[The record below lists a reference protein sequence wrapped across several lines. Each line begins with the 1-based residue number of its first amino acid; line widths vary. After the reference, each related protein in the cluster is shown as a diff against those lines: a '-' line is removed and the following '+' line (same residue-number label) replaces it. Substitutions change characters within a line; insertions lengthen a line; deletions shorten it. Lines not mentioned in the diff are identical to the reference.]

1 MRPKMFAGLGLALL
15 LGACGQPAER
25 SAYESA
31 AGDMAADAAAAA
43 PVVAEGSQAQASV
56 PAGVP
61 MLAYSYEYGLTAPPK
76 AVRTLLARHEAACAK
91 AGPSVCQVIG
101 SSVNERGEDRVVG
114 QLSMRATPAWLT
126 RFREGL
132 AGEAKEAGG
141 RLAHA
146 AISSEDLSRQI
157 VDTEAMLR
165 AKTTLRD
172 RLQALL
178 ASRPGKLADLVELE
192 RELAR
197 VQGELDSA
205 QSQLAVMRQ
214 RVATSQIEVSYESV
228 GVLAPQG
235 VWAPLAEAFGDFLA
249 ILAYTLAGMVRF
261 VAWTTPW
268 LILLAG
274 LAWLFRSRLKG
285 LFRRKAPQPPSA

>member
-1 MRPKMFAGLGLALL
+1 MRSKTLPAVTLMFL
-15 LGACGQPAER
+15 LGACGQAAER
-25 SAYESA
+25 KQY
-31 AGDMAADAAAAA
+31 AGGEAVAADAAAAA
-43 PVVAEGSQAQASV
+43 PAQAPQAKV

-61 MLAYSYEYGLTAPPK
+61 MLAYSYDYGLTAPPK
-76 AVRTLLARHEAACAK
+76 AIRALLARHEAACAK
-91 AGPSVCQVIG
+91 AGPAVCQVTG
-101 SSVNERGEDRVVG
+101 SSVTEEGPDRVVG

-126 RFREGL
+126 RFRTGL
-132 AGEAKEAGG
+132 AGEAKDAGG
-141 RLAHA
+141 RLVRASVA
-146 AISSEDLSRQI
+146 SEDLSREI

-172 RLQALL
+172 RLQGLL

-214 RVATSQIEVSYESV
+214 RVATSEIEVGYESA

-235 VWAPLAEAFGDFLA
+235 VWAPLAAAFGDFVA
-249 ILAYTLAGMVRF
+249 ILAVTLAGMVRF

-274 LAWLFRSRLKG
+274 MAWLFRRRLTG
-285 LFRRKAPQPPSA
+285 LFRRKTPKPPQA